1 MREDYLTQFER
12 LVRSEKYQLA
22 DQLAEYIAKQN
33 LLTHMNRAEALKLV
47 YRMGFVYPELVLHG
61 ILPQRNDIPQPF
73 IDCLR
78 MAIGEI
84 PSSRIYRG
92 KDMLVSVKSALYKQ
106 KDIKAKILLCLFYTS
121 YGLIPIS
128 LVKNTELTIGGPP
141 LIPLKKKKGGLVSV
155 IVTTYNSE
163 TFVERCLDSLI
174 NQTWENIEIIVVDD
188 ASIDNTVQIIKEKYP
203 QVKLVPLECNAG
215 TYHARN
221 VGISYAVGE
230 YVTFQ
235 DSDDWSHPQRVEI
248 QMNFL
253 PRESEVCANYS
264 SFFRINVDSGLPDA
278 RQLYPLV
285 RLNLSSLLIK
295 KEDIL
300 RLDGFDASQRVES
313 DRKLFEMIRNYNGSK
328 VEILS
333 HPLAV
338 GALRRNSLTT
348 SESYG
353 FNKYGYS
360 PARVYY

>member
-12 LVRSEKYQLA
+12 LVRSENYQSA

-33 LLTHMNRAEALKLV
+33 LLTHMSRAEALKLV
-47 YRMGFVYPELVLHG
+47 YRMGFVYPELVLRS

-73 IDCLR
+73 IDCLK
-78 MAIGEI
+78 MAIGLM
-84 PSSRIYRG
+84 PSGRIYRG
-92 KDMLVSVKSALYKQ
+92 KDMLVSVKSALYRQ
-106 KDIKAKILLCLFYTS
+106 KTSKAKLLLCLFYAS

-128 LVKNTELTIGGPP
+128 LVKDTRLTIGGFP
-141 LIPLKKKKGGLVSV
+141 LIPIKKKKGSLVSI

-188 ASIDNTVQIIKEKYP
+188 ASTDNTVQIIMNKYP
-203 QVKLVPLECNAG
+203 QIKLVLLECNAG
-215 TYHARN
+215 TYNARN
-221 VGISYAVGE
+221 MGISHAAGE

-253 PRESEVCANYS
+253 PKDSAVCANYS
-264 SFFRINVDSGLPDA
+264 SFFRINVDSGLPDV

-300 RLDGFDASQRVES
+300 QLDGFDDSQRVES
-313 DRKLFEMIRNYNGSK
+313 DRKLFEIIKRHNGSK
-328 VEILS
+328 VKILP

-338 GALRRNSLTT
+338 GALRRDSLTT
-348 SESYG
+348 SKSYG